1 MWVWYYN
8 TMKSDKSS
16 KANKSTANYQKG
28 FVSKNEEKLKKLI
41 QSQIPLSNDVFMVF
55 AKK

>member
-1 MWVWYYN
+1 MVWYYN